1 MSILSQQLM
10 IMRQKEDQLYLYAES
25 HAFLCAAV
33 QIHFLQGVMRTDMEA
48 LGSIGDLAKPAP

>member
-1 MSILSQQLM
+1 M